1 MADIKKM
8 NIFGSQNRGLDQIR
22 KASVEK
28 GNKILPTSLTTKKSV
43 KEDKSR
49 SINNKKVK
57 PKKSRKK
64 GAGAPVRNFDRVF
77 SASQPIKLSA
87 LLNATS
93 RILSETHMAEYSR
106 DEILRAALDDYIKVN
121 LTRED
126 KRALLN
132 EVSKDLNT
140 YRMKNPTLDRLD
152 DEGNV
157 IEKAQEV
164 EEGTERS
171 IAEKWGI

>member
-8 NIFGSQNRGLDQIR
+8 NIFGSPNRGLDQIR

-28 GNKILPTSLTTKKSV
+28 GNKILPVSATTKKSF

-49 SINNKKVK
+49 SINDKKVK
-57 PKKSRKK
+57 PKKTRKK

-140 YRMKNPTLDRLD
+140 YRQKKPTLDRLD
-152 DEGNV
+152 DDGNI
-157 IEKAQEV
+157 IEKAKEI
-164 EEGTERS
+164 EEETERS

>member
-1 MADIKKM
+1 MGDIKKM

-22 KASVEK
+22 KASEEK
-28 GNKILPTSLTTKKSV
+28 GNKIFPASAATKKSF
-43 KEDKSR
+43 KEDKRR
-49 SINNKKVK
+49 SNNDKKVK
-57 PKKSRKK
+57 PKKTRKK

-140 YRMKNPTLDRLD
+140 YRIKNPTLDRLD
-152 DEGNV
+152 YDGNI
-157 IEKAQEV
+157 IEKAKEI
-164 EEGTERS
+164 EEETGRS